1 MAIND
6 ILTQDE
12 IDALLHG
19 VNSGDVD
26 TDDSA
31 NINDGQARNYDFASQ
46 DRILKKK
53 QSYLKN
59 YRNYGTSKY

>member
-26 TDDSA
+26 TNDTGNADD
-31 NINDGQARNYDFASQ
+31 GEARRYDFA
-46 DRILKKK
+46 
-53 QSYLKN
+53 
-59 YRNYGTSKY
+59 